1 MANIAR
7 IPITNFFM
15 GGDYTGRILIGPDH
29 KPLNVIL
36 DTGSSALAVDGK
48 KYKPELA
55 KGDKSTNLAQT
66 DSYGDGSTWTG
77 AVIQT
82 TVKVGDGPSAVA
94 LPGTNASVAYTASS
108 NMFAG
113 VDGILGLAYA
123 PLDDAFTMPKNTWS
137 HKYSATQVRGGQQ
150 TDLVPYLTQLAN
162 AGVVSDKIA
171 FFTRRSF
178 THEGNGGENDPLN
191 QGWMIIGGGE
201 ESTDLYTGNFQSVKV
216 LSDDWY
222 STNLK
227 AVIVGN
233 TAPIAA
239 RKHGPQGMP
248 TNSIID
254 SGTNSLNISQQM
266 LRAIISRFTAPQQ
279 ALLNQSVFG
288 GELVSASDLN
298 LAEWP
303 TLTFVLQGDAGDVRL
318 NVAPT
323 EYWQVNTQEVGMA
336 AAAITPGQAGLAILG
351 LPLMNG
357 YLTIFDGTAD
367 GGRGVVKFATRKG

>member
-1 MANIAR
+1 
-7 IPITNFFM
+7 
-15 GGDYTGRILIGPDH
+15 
-29 KPLNVIL
+29 
-36 DTGSSALAVDGK
+36 
-48 KYKPELA
+48 
-55 KGDKSTNLAQT
+55 
-66 DSYGDGSTWTG
+66 
-77 AVIQT
+77 
-82 TVKVGDGPSAVA
+82 
-94 LPGTNASVAYTASS
+94 
-108 NMFAG
+108 
-113 VDGILGLAYA
+113 
-123 PLDDAFTMPKNTWS
+123 MPKNTWS
-137 HKYSATQVRGGQQ
+137 HKYSATQVRGGQGV
-150 TDLVPYLTQLAN
+150 DLVPYLTQLAN
-162 AGVVSDKIA
+162 ADVVSDKIA

-178 THEGNGGENDPLN
+178 THEGNGGENDLLN

-201 ESTDLYTGNFQSVKV
+201 ESNDLYTGNFQSVKV

-227 AVIVGN
+227 EVIVGN

-239 RKHGPQGMP
+239 RKQGPLGMP

-266 LRAIISRFTAPQQ
+266 LRAIISRFTPAQQ

-288 GELVSASDLN
+288 QELVSASELT

-318 NVAPT
+318 KVAPT

-336 AAAITPGQAGLAILG
+336 LAAITPGQPGLAILG

-367 GGRGVVKFATRKG
+367 GGRGVVKFANRKG

>member
-222 STNLK
+222 
-227 AVIVGN
+227 
-233 TAPIAA
+233 
-239 RKHGPQGMP
+239 
-248 TNSIID
+248 
-254 SGTNSLNISQQM
+254 
-266 LRAIISRFTAPQQ
+266 
-279 ALLNQSVFG
+279 
-288 GELVSASDLN
+288 
-298 LAEWP
+298 
-303 TLTFVLQGDAGDVRL
+303 
-318 NVAPT
+318 
-323 EYWQVNTQEVGMA
+323 
-336 AAAITPGQAGLAILG
+336 
-351 LPLMNG
+351 
-357 YLTIFDGTAD
+357 
-367 GGRGVVKFATRKG
+367 